1 MSDIMDSIFS
11 DQFMPHGY
19 CFLWRP
25 ELVWLHAVA
34 DVIIGL
40 AYFAIPITILIILK
54 KRKSTI
60 PFPWVFWMF
69 AAFIFMCG
77 LTHFIELASIWKPAY
92 YIEGF
97 LKVLTA
103 AISLATAIV
112 MFPLIPVLIQKFED
126 LDKLIKH
133 EKDKQDKKD

>member
-1 MSDIMDSIFS
+1 MMDIWDSIFS

-34 DVIIGL
+34 DVIIAL
-40 AYFAIPITILIILK
+40 AYFAIPITILILLK
-54 KRKSTI
+54 QRKSAI
-60 PFPWVFWMF
+60 PYPWVFWMF

-77 LTHFIELASIWKPAY
+77 ITHLVELVSIWKPAY
-92 YIEGF
+92 YLEGL

-112 MFPLIPVLIQKFED
+112 MFPLIPVLIQRFEE
-126 LDKLIKH
+126 LDKLMKN
-133 EKDKQDKKD
+133 EKDKTK